1 MHLNIN
7 NDYHWLEGFTGNF
20 SFFFLCFRLSTVN
33 IFESYNVNKCIFNA
47 FKTSGFNN
55 IAV

>member
-7 NDYHWLEGFTGNF
+7 DDYHWLEGFTGNF
-20 SFFFLCFRLSTVN
+20 SFIFLCFRLSTVN

-47 FKTSGFNN
+47 FKTSGSNN